1 MTGLIRDRSRYF
13 SSLPPRVESPF
24 SGVEPLSSVTRHHH
38 GSQIHYHR
46 KLIRQTLE
54 RHVAGTRPCDQL
66 SCSESTLDARR
77 ALGFVANKC
86 APLWGDWSFAQA
98 CAWAAKATEQVV
110 MTQRWP
116 GIRASRTWE
125 EPSRRWTQLRG
136 QCTGTHTS
144 TPDFPV
150 RTLPQAKG
158 RRALMSRVFFECKH
172 TGPQARSSDPRTHRA
187 CQPWQYATRSYTNAT
202 TNFRPH
208 LHKSINSPNFYNTQT
223 SCMFYHFDSC
233 QSLEKLRPRQRWHP
247 SSSHHRSMPSTSASK
262 HLNPDGC
269 AAHSEIGSLFQPQY
283 RKNGIPP
290 HFTHGNQPTQ
300 NTYD

>member
-86 APLWGDWSFAQA
+86 APLWGDWSFAETTPFSA
-98 CAWAAKATEQVV
+98 SVRMGGK
-110 MTQRWP
+110 
-116 GIRASRTWE
+116 GNRASG
-125 EPSRRWTQLRG
+125 S
-136 QCTGTHTS
+136 
-144 TPDFPV
+144 
-150 RTLPQAKG
+150 
-158 RRALMSRVFFECKH
+158 
-172 TGPQARSSDPRTHRA
+172 
-187 CQPWQYATRSYTNAT
+187 SYTNAT
-202 TNFRPH
+202 TNFRFSIPSAEF
-208 LHKSINSPNFYNTQT
+208 LHSICALGHIYT
-223 SCMFYHFDSC
+223 SQLTRQISITHRRAACFIHFDSC

>member
-158 RRALMSRVFFECKH
+158 RRALMSRVFSNASTLVPRQGVPIHELIGLVNH
-172 TGPQARSSDPRTHRA
+172 GNTPLARIPTPPPTLDELHVLSFRQLPIAGETE
-187 CQPWQYATRSYTNAT
+187 AT
-202 TNFRPH
+202 TKVAPQQQPSPFNAE
-208 LHKSINSPNFYNTQT
+208 HKRKQA
-223 SCMFYHFDSC
+223 
-233 QSLEKLRPRQRWHP
+233 LEPRRLRCPQRNRL
-247 SSSHHRSMPSTSASK
+247 SFS
-262 HLNPDGC
+262 D
-269 AAHSEIGSLFQPQY
+269 